1 MSFTRCLFQ
10 AVVVAAAA
18 STVFADQRVELT
30 DLPPAVQHAVHDQT
44 QTRGATLV
52 GLSKERQRGRVVYE
66 VETTVNGHTRDVL
79 LSATGAV
86 VVVEEEVGLETVPA
100 EVAAA
105 LTARGKVLK
114 VELVTAGA
122 TTTYEA
128 QVESH
133 GKTTE
138 VFVDPHG
145 RIPRRKVT
153 SPPPADDP
161 EHAPSLGALTG
172 AR

>member
-18 STVFADQRVELT
+18 STVFAGQRVELQH
-30 DLPPAVQHAVHDQT
+30 LPPAVQHAVHD

-138 VFVDPHG
+138 VIVDPHG